1 MVCTE
6 DFIVRHKSHISRST
20 LPRCR
25 YEAWARTR
33 VHIYNPGIRTYP
45 MQRQGHD
52 VAQLKT
58 DGEMESTPLTDV
70 LWPLCRGA
78 RLMCAF
84 LFVDARSP
92 MKHWRPLIGMPS
104 SKRFDSIFA

>member
-58 DGEMESTPLTDV
+58 DGEMESTPLTFYGPCV
-70 LWPLCRGA
+70 EELGSCARFCLWTLALP
-78 RLMCAF
+78 
-84 LFVDARSP
+84 
-92 MKHWRPLIGMPS
+92 
-104 SKRFDSIFA
+104 